1 MLPMYVKY
9 MGVEAYGLVGFY
21 AMLSAWFQLL
31 DAGLTPTMSREAAR
45 YNAGA
50 LDALT
55 LRRLLRSLEGIFCI
69 VAIFACGA
77 MILTSNSI
85 ATKWLRVQQLPLAE
99 VESAIVLMAFIIS
112 FRFISGLY
120 RGSIS
125 GLERLVWL
133 SNFNIILATLRFVI
147 VIPYFW
153 FVGASPVDFF
163 AYQLV
168 IGIVDLVLLAS
179 KAYSLLP
186 KPAMA
191 AQSGWQWAP
200 IRNVLKFSLSIGFTS
215 TVWVLITQ
223 TDKLVLSKLLPLAD
237 YAYFTLAVVLAS
249 GVILIGGPISA
260 ALLPRM
266 TSLNA
271 ARNTPELIR
280 VYRTATQCVSIVAV
294 PSVAVLAF
302 FSVDVLRVWTG
313 DAAIAGKAS
322 ELLTLYSLGNGFL
335 ALAAFPYYLQFA
347 KGNLRLH
354 LIGNAVFAIFLI
366 PSVIWATL
374 NYGASGAGWAWLAN
388 NAVCFLLWVPF
399 VHRQFVPGLHVKWL
413 LSDIL
418 PISGLALGSA
428 YIIQMSLSFSTDRLT
443 AGLQLAVVSLAVF
456 TAGALGS
463 SWLKG
468 LVRQQYNSRGT
479 ERVSSDE

>member
-9 MGVEAYGLVGFY
+9 MGVEAYGLVGFF

-55 LRRLLRSLEGIFCI
+55 LRRLLRSLEGIFCL

-133 SNFNIILATLRFVI
+133 SNFNIVLATLRFVI

-191 AQSGWQWAP
+191 TQSGWQWAP

-271 ARNTPELIR
+271 ARNAPELIR

-294 PSVAVLAF
+294 PAVAVLAF
-302 FSVDVLRVWTG
+302 FSEDILRVWTG
-313 DAAIAGKAS
+313 NATIAGKAS

-354 LIGNAVFAIFLI
+354 LIGNAVFALFLI

-413 LSDIL
+413 LGDIL

-428 YIIQMSLSFSTDRLT
+428 YIIQMSLSLSNDRLT

-456 TAGALGS
+456 VAGALGS

-468 LVRQQYNSRGT
+468 LVSQHHNARGT